1 LFQGARCAGRS
12 VNADYHKAG
21 TRIGMPSSQARD
33 CARRKAFRQAIG
45 AHGIDQGKSRRKV
58 MSTMMAAGISD
69 EDILSRLRKVL
80 HDTFE
85 IEPTRVTPAAHL
97 FTDLELDSID
107 AVDLAIQVQ
116 DMTGMRIKPED
127 FKNVRTVGDVIA
139 TVHSLLDR

>member
-1 LFQGARCAGRS
+1 
-12 VNADYHKAG
+12 
-21 TRIGMPSSQARD
+21 MPSSQALV
-33 CARRKAFRQAIG
+33 CARRMAYRQA
-45 AHGIDQGKSRRKV
+45 ARARETDQGENRREV

-80 HDTFE
+80 QDTFE
-85 IEPTRVTPAAHL
+85 IEPSKVTPEAHL
-97 FTDLELDSID
+97 YTDLELDSID
-107 AVDLAIQVQ
+107 AVDLAIHVQ

>member
-1 LFQGARCAGRS
+1 ME
-12 VNADYHKAG
+12 
-21 TRIGMPSSQARD
+21 T
-33 CARRKAFRQAIG
+33 
-45 AHGIDQGKSRRKV
+45 
-58 MSTMMAAGISD
+58 GISD
-69 EDILSRLRKVL
+69 EDILSRLKDVL
-80 HDTFE
+80 RETFE
-85 IEPTRVTPAAHL
+85 IDPARVKPDTNL